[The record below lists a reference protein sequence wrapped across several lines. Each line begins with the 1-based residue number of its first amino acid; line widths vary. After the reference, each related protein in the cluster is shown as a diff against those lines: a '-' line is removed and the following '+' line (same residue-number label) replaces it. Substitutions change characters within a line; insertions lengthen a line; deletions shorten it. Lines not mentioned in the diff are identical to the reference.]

1 MTADIIAGPAII
13 LWGGQ
18 SIYTQGDIVVRKVVS
33 SWNPNVA
40 TFGTLGRRLTSIHYE
55 ISLTPCGILSAAQLA
70 VLFPY
75 TAASV
80 GTSIYTAANVPLV
93 IWSADGKK
101 YTFTRAGLS
110 KPPSVRLSANST
122 AFGDMQFMA
131 VLGLSKAHTDAD
143 AFLAITSVAFTDA
156 TFATAN
162 FVSPGYNG
170 SWKTYTTIDTEDG
183 FQVDVGMGLQPHGT
197 DRLGIFSHR
206 ITGFEVSVKFKP
218 VSLSEADF
226 YALSENGGTGV
237 QIPGQPFGGDS
248 DDITIAGTGVQLVVP
263 AVGPAEQT
271 TNFGNG
277 ARAGEVVMHSMQ
289 EFAVGVP
296 NALMTWTIT

>member
-1 MTADIIAGPAII
+1 
-13 LWGGQ
+13 
-18 SIYTQGDIVVRKVVS
+18 
-33 SWNPNVA
+33 
-40 TFGTLGRRLTSIHYE
+40 
-55 ISLTPCGILSAAQLA
+55 
-70 VLFPY
+70 
-75 TAASV
+75 
-80 GTSIYTAANVPLV
+80 
-93 IWSADGKK
+93 
-101 YTFTRAGLS
+101 
-110 KPPSVRLSANST
+110 
-122 AFGDMQFMA
+122 MA
-131 VLGLSKAHTDAD
+131 VLGLGKAHTDAD
-143 AFLAITSVAFTDA
+143 AFLAITSAAFTDA
-156 TFATAN
+156 TFATTN

-226 YALSENGGTGV
+226 YALSENGGTNV
-237 QIPGQPFGGDS
+237 QVPGQPFGVDS
-248 DDITIAGTGVQLVVP
+248 DDLTISGTSVSLLVP

-277 ARAGEVVMHSMQ
+277 ARVGEVVMHSMQ
-289 EFAVGVP
+289 EFATGVP